1 MRLLCLHKSE
11 CIAQDG
17 VFEKAK
23 QAQEEA
29 EQAAKIASANAE
41 KAFRLLSVSET
52 TRKEVEETR
61 ARHESTKQKIEDTR
75 IAVSSVTP
83 AYTYYHM
90 SSHQSQTENRLEVSA
105 AAIVEQLSGALA
117 DILQQRCK

>member
-1 MRLLCLHKSE
+1 M
-11 CIAQDG
+11 QDG
-17 VFEKAK
+17 IFEKAK

-75 IAVSSVTP
+75 IAVSSVTSAP
-83 AYTYYHM
+83 FHM
-90 SSHQSQTENRLEVSA
+90 SSHLSQTEHRLGIPVVRRVERLPGSA
-105 AAIVEQLSGALA
+105 SS
-117 DILQQRCK
+117 

>member
-1 MRLLCLHKSE
+1 M
-11 CIAQDG
+11 QDG

-75 IAVSSVTP
+75 IAVSSVTS
-83 AYTYYHM
+83 ANTYFHM
-90 SSHQSQTENRLEVSA
+90 LSHQLQTEFP
-105 AAIVEQLSGALA
+105 QLQS
-117 DILQQRCK
+117 